1 MSADPSRIVRPLLG
15 LEKGKKKNKKGMKIK
30 VERSRTNLI
39 METKVREKEI
49 QPTGR
54 QLFVDGLGNPAAVVL
69 VVDSGRRRRGRRVT
83 AAAVRRRDVVRLLL
97 LLLAV
102 HQTNAANAGE
112 GTDRVATAVSHVPPV
127 AQQRVSGAVARR
139 SRLEQHVLHLSVIK
153 HKKKDKENV
162 NNKTR

>member
-1 MSADPSRIVRPLLG
+1 
-15 LEKGKKKNKKGMKIK
+15 MKIK

-97 LLLAV
+97 AV